1 MFVLGNTEIENQ
13 EKRKCMNQFMPFDEE
28 EKKSKKKNKGVS
40 CDVKNCTYHDGESYC
55 TAEQIAVGP
64 SYATSCTDTVCA
76 TFRPKSF

>member
-1 MFVLGNTEIENQ
+1 MNHFV
-13 EKRKCMNQFMPFDEE
+13 PFDEE
-28 EKKSKKKNKGVS
+28 EKKNKKKNKGVS
-40 CDVKNCTYHDGESYC
+40 CDVKNCTYHDGENYC